1 MAKRKGG
8 KFSRFM
14 IPIINILKNQG
25 GSGTA
30 SEVTDAVIE
39 ILEISEE
46 ELSENLKNGT
56 SKLRNQIAWARMY
69 LVSDGYIDSSKRG
82 VWTLTEKGIQSE
94 LSEDDVFD
102 LIKTIR
108 KKGLSSSKTLKP
120 QEDNKT
126 EDEELTDIE
135 PQSAVLLDILKQL
148 SPSGFERLCQRLLRE
163 SGFEKVIV
171 TGKSSDGGIDGNGIL
186 KINPFVSFNVIFQ
199 CKRYKETVG
208 AAQIR
213 DFRGAMMGRAD
224 KGIFLTTG
232 RFTMEAKKEA
242 RRDGVPPIELVDGEK
257 LVDMFEQLELGVKP
271 ITTYEVDM
279 NFFNEFKS

>member
-1 MAKRKGG
+1 MTKRKGG

-14 IPIINILKNQG
+14 VPIIDILKNQG

-39 ILEISEE
+39 VLEISEE

-120 QEDNKT
+120 QEDNNT
-126 EDEELTDIE
+126 EDE
-135 PQSAVLLDILKQL
+135 
-148 SPSGFERLCQRLLRE
+148 
-163 SGFEKVIV
+163 
-171 TGKSSDGGIDGNGIL
+171 
-186 KINPFVSFNVIFQ
+186 
-199 CKRYKETVG
+199 
-208 AAQIR
+208 
-213 DFRGAMMGRAD
+213 
-224 KGIFLTTG
+224 
-232 RFTMEAKKEA
+232 
-242 RRDGVPPIELVDGEK
+242 
-257 LVDMFEQLELGVKP
+257 
-271 ITTYEVDM
+271 
-279 NFFNEFKS
+279 